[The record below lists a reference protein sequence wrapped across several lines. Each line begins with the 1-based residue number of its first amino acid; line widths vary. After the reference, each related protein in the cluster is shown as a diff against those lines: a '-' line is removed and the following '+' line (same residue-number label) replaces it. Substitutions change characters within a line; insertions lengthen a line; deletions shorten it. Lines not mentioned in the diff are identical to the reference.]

1 MVPLMSVSTGVPVPW
16 MSMIME
22 VTVPQ
27 VSVSP
32 EVPVPRVS
40 VSTGVLVPQVS
51 MSMGV
56 PVLCVSVGV
65 LVSQMSMSPDPRVS
79 VSLRV
84 PVPPVSMF
92 RGLRSHA
99 CPCPVSGRP
108 LAGAPRHIPAPHR
121 LLVPLGGS
129 PRGEVCT
136 PRGGGKGVKRDVVT
150 LNPGVP
156 QAQPQAGG
164 SQEQRAAC
172 EQHSNYRKN
181 TAVGAAACHLE
192 GDSSRGA
199 RKELTCL

>member
-1 MVPLMSVSTGVPVPW
+1 MDVHDHGGDSSTGVR
-16 MSMIME
+16 
-22 VTVPQ
+22 
-27 VSVSP
+27 
-32 EVPVPRVS
+32 VPRGTGPTS
-40 VSTGVLVPQVS
+40 VRVHRGAGPTGVHVH
-51 MSMGV
+51 G
-56 PVLCVSVGV
+56 GT
-65 LVSQMSMSPDPRVS
+65 SPMRVCGGA
-79 VSLRV
+79 

-92 RGLRSHA
+92 RGFRSHA

-129 PRGEVCT
+129 PRGGVCT

-181 TAVGAAACHLE
+181 TAVGVAACHLE

-199 RKELTCL
+199 WKELTCL